1 VFVEPQALAA
11 RAISSVIDEWAVE
24 NASVE
29 TCTAERFLARPAS
42 CFGLVFLD
50 PPFDAGLLEPT
61 AQMLTRRGWLA
72 PDALI
77 YVEQPRT
84 APPVALPESWQPR
97 NSGTAGA
104 VSYHL
109 YQHRHSGEPR
119 P

>member
-1 VFVEPQALAA
+1 
-11 RAISSVIDEWAVE
+11 
-24 NASVE
+24 
-29 TCTAERFLARPAS
+29 
-42 CFGLVFLD
+42 VFLD

-84 APPVALPESWQPR
+84 APPVELPESWQPR

-119 P
+119 S